1 MIAQNLKISEIE
13 VNKGQVPG
21 LPKNPRFIKD
31 ERFKALVKS
40 IQDAPEML
48 NLRELLVYP
57 HNGKY
62 VVIGGNMRLRA
73 CKELGYK
80 EVPCKILDASTDVA
94 KLREYTI
101 KDNNAFGST
110 DWDLIANEWECSELE
125 EWGMEIPDVE
135 FSGEEEEKEIVE
147 DEAPA
152 VDEVEPVCKKGD
164 IWKLGRHRLMCGDS
178 TDKGCVE
185 KLMNGKVADIT
196 FSSPP
201 YNMMAGGF
209 DNALKNEK
217 VNVSYNIAN
226 GTYNEF
232 NDKLSDVDYE
242 NLLKKTL
249 DLGLSNS
256 DDVLFNIGILSG
268 SKKGII
274 GMLNSYKDKF
284 LDILVW
290 NKNNSIPLALS
301 TSRGMVSHRCE
312 LIFCFNKKGTR
323 CFSHPQWDK
332 GVYKGEVMHNRIDS
346 RNASNNEYGKIHHA
360 TFPVEF
366 AAQIIERFSEKS
378 VIDFFGGTGT
388 TLIACEQLNRTCY
401 MMELDP
407 KYCDVIIAR
416 WEKLTNQK
424 ATKIN

>member
-1 MIAQNLKISEIE
+1 MTAQNLKISEIE

-147 DEAPA
+147 DE
-152 VDEVEPVCKKGD
+152 EQGYK
-164 IWKLGRHRLMCGDS
+164 
-178 TDKGCVE
+178 
-185 KLMNGKVADIT
+185 
-196 FSSPP
+196 
-201 YNMMAGGF
+201 
-209 DNALKNEK
+209 
-217 VNVSYNIAN
+217 IA
-226 GTYNEF
+226 YELVF
-232 NDKLSDVDYE
+232 NDEAEQTEFYDLLRELKTNLQDYD
-242 NLLKKTL
+242 TI
-249 DLGLSNS
+249 S
-256 DDVLFNIGILSG
+256 
-268 SKKGII
+268 
-274 GMLNSYKDKF
+274 
-284 LDILVW
+284 
-290 NKNNSIPLALS
+290 
-301 TSRGMVSHRCE
+301 
-312 LIFCFNKKGTR
+312 
-323 CFSHPQWDK
+323 
-332 GVYKGEVMHNRIDS
+332 
-346 RNASNNEYGKIHHA
+346 
-360 TFPVEF
+360 
-366 AAQIIERFSEKS
+366 ERM
-378 VIDFFGGTGT
+378 
-388 TLIACEQLNRTCY
+388 LIALRFWRDNYEQ
-401 MMELDP
+401 E
-407 KYCDVIIAR
+407 
-416 WEKLTNQK
+416 
-424 ATKIN
+424 

>member
-1 MIAQNLKISEIE
+1 MTAQNLKISEIE
-13 VNKGQVPG
+13 VNKGQIEG

-125 EWGMEIPDVE
+125 DWGMEIPDVE
-135 FSGEEEEKEIVE
+135 FRGEEEEKEIVE

-164 IWKLGRHRLMCGDS
+164 IWQLGRHRLMCGDS
-178 TDKGCVE
+178 LNVEDICLLLNKDKIDTVFTDPPYDMDFSKE
-185 KLMNGKVADIT
+185 KLQIPIEDGHIFIMLDDKNMVEYLRKSEFNFSRFVVAD
-196 FSSPP
+196 FGFASPRGNDIYCRHILVSHETIGDYCKP
-201 YNMMAGGF
+201 INVHDGLTDVVKMEYRVR
-209 DNALKNEK
+209 LKDDK
-217 VNVSYNIAN
+217 TGHKHQKSIKFISDFFLHY
-226 GTYNEF
+226 GT
-232 NDKLSDVDYE
+232 
-242 NLLKKTL
+242 KKCL
-249 DLGLSNS
+249 DLFG
-256 DDVLFNIGILSG
+256 GSG
-268 SKKGII
+268 S
-274 GMLNSYKDKF
+274 
-284 LDILVW
+284 
-290 NKNNSIPLALS
+290 
-301 TSRGMVSHRCE
+301 
-312 LIFCFNKKGTR
+312 
-323 CFSHPQWDK
+323 
-332 GVYKGEVMHNRIDS
+332 
-346 RNASNNEYGKIHHA
+346 
-360 TFPVEF
+360 
-366 AAQIIERFSEKS
+366 
-378 VIDFFGGTGT
+378 

-416 WEKLTNQK
+416 WEKLTNKK